1 MFVYCSADSGHR
13 IMVADRYPILNAPAR
28 KKTMEKIDSLTDKL
42 RETAIPASQTITAEL
57 LTEEPAVDAEEP
69 GNEIEDT
76 SCVLTTQVA
85 ETMEALIPQGKEAES
100 VSIPDSPTIQ
110 SGGHEDTQVD
120 AGQPKILGETPESEN
135 SCSALKGGNIEP
147 DPLLQFEFMMA
158 VMDGNL
164 ADVQRLLGENRHQLD
179 IDEVEPGLG
188 QPPITVA
195 IVFNH
200 VAMVKVL
207 IAAGANVDIADNK
220 GCAPLA
226 HAMQN
231 GNTNLMKILLDAGA
245 DKMPENPPKWGLE
258 PPATYLFQSVKI
270 QRKDMLELLLDAGVD
285 AAKIAHNINRGSWA
299 HETSPLVV
307 AVGFHHDIGIA
318 RRLLEAHVDPNAPS
332 GCTLPLSRAAMTSG
346 KDMVELLLDH
356 GADPDQQNGR
366 DCPRFWCEQKEELN
380 KVLVRS
386 AMKKSMRGK
395 TQGSKG

>member
-1 MFVYCSADSGHR
+1 
-13 IMVADRYPILNAPAR
+13 MVADRYPILNAPAR
-28 KKTMEKIDSLTDKL
+28 KKTMEKIDSLTEKL
-42 RETAIPASQTITAEL
+42 RDTAIPASQTIATEL
-57 LTEEPAVDAEEP
+57 LTEEPVIETEEP
-69 GNEIEDT
+69 RNEIEDT
-76 SCVLTTQVA
+76 SCVLQTQDA
-85 ETMEALIPQGKEAES
+85 ETTESLRRQGKETEV
-100 VSIPDSPTIQ
+100 VSIPDPSTTQ

-120 AGQPKILGETPESEN
+120 AGQPELGDETLELKN
-135 SCSALKGGNIEP
+135 SCSAPEDGNTEP
-147 DPLLQFEFMMA
+147 DPLLQFKFMMA

-164 ADVQRLLGENRHQLD
+164 ADVQRLVGENWHQLD

-195 IVFNH
+195 VVFNH

-207 IAAGANVDIADNK
+207 IAAGANVDITDNK

-231 GNTNLMKILLDAGA
+231 GNTDLMKILLDAGA
-245 DKMPENPPKWGLE
+245 DKMPETPPKWCLE
-258 PPATYLFQSVKI
+258 PPATYLFRSVEI
-270 QRKDMLELLLDAGVD
+270 QRKDMLELLLDARVD

-307 AVGFHHDIGIA
+307 AVGFHHGIGIA

-356 GADPDQQNGR
+356 GADPDQQNGH
-366 DCPRFWCEQKEELN
+366 DCPRFWCEQKEELK

-395 TQGSKG
+395 TQRSKG